1 MASFPSVVTVFSAPN
16 YLDGYNNTAAILKY
30 ESNVLNIRQF
40 NYTPHPYWLPDFM
53 DAFSWS
59 LPFIAEKCA
68 RPPVTIFGVAKQL
81 TRVLYTSHRYGRRLA
96 EHMYTGRTHGRA
108 YINHF
113 NWLAIIKVCFE
124 HLLICVLP

>member
-40 NYTPHPYWLPDFM
+40 NYAPHPYWLPDFM

-59 LPFIAEKCA
+59 LPLIAEKCA
-68 RPPVTIFGVAKQL
+68 RPPITIFGGEAAN
-81 TRVLYTSHRYGRRLA
+81 TSPLYWTA
-96 EHMYTGRTHGRA
+96 
-108 YINHF
+108 I
-113 NWLAIIKVCFE
+113 WLSPC
-124 HLLICVLP
+124 